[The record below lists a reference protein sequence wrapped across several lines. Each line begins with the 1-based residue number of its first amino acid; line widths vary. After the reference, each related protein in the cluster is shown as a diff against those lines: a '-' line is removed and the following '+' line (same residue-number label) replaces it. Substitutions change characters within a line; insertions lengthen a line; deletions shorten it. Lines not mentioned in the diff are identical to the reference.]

1 MSPENDQCR
10 WVGIR
15 PTNPPEDIPIT
26 LDGEVAHV
34 IIDSGGNAGI
44 VPTSIYTYPFNQAV
58 TVNGTWYVSVNVTA
72 PGWLFY
78 AAIYPGQTAI
88 NGYIGLTIDGGAR
101 MPLQVLPRA
110 NYVMQSFRCNLA
122 DAFGLEFYGMRFLTS
137 IKVEYMLNAVTSLIG
152 TCMIGYD

>member
-10 WVGIR
+10 WIGIR
-15 PTNPPEDIPIT
+15 PTNPPEDIPVT
-26 LDGEVAHV
+26 LDAEVVHV
-34 IIDSGGNAGI
+34 IVDSGGAKGI
-44 VPTSIYTYPFNQAV
+44 EPTSMLTYAFNQAV
-58 TVNGTWYVSVNVTA
+58 TVNGTWYVSVDVTA

-78 AAIYPGQTAI
+78 AAISPGVTAA
-88 NGYIGLTIDGGAR
+88 NAFIGLTIDGGAR

-122 DAFGLEFYGMRFLTS
+122 DAFGLEFYGLRFLTS
-137 IKVEYMLNAVTSLIG
+137 IKVEYMLQAATSLKG